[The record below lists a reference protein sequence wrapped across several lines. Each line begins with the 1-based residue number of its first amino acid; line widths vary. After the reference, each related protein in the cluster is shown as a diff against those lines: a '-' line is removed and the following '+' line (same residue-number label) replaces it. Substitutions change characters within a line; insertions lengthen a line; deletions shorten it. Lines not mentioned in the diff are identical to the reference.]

1 MSHPIGFADYRSV
14 VDYDIDR
21 LGVEAYEWLLFSTSI
36 VNRLVRSHGFVFFRI
51 PFFLLVCWRIECTVC
66 PILVHKSTI
75 LETGDQVTLNS

>member
-51 PFFLLVCWRIECTVC
+51 PFFLLVCWRYLCI
-66 PILVHKSTI
+66 ILMKNQCFVGLLQA
-75 LETGDQVTLNS
+75 LESFLLLK